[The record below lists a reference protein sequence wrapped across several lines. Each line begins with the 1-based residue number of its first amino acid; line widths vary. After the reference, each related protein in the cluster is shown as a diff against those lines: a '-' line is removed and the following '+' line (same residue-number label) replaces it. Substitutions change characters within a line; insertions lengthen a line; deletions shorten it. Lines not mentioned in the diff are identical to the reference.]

1 MERKMSNESPTEI
14 SPFPEAETSQAAET
28 TKSKQVLKTSKMA
41 VADVLSTLKFVW
53 QDPGQGLQNAVASL
67 GDTRSFYAGIVL
79 CLAFVLVCWAGVQK
93 VFGLLSGFLGF
104 WSFGLSSGYG
114 GGLGVAEHFRILL
127 SAAIPVL
134 GMVGILWGIKKLF
147 KGAGNYQQFTLMTGV
162 VLTPIT
168 GFLFL
173 LWLLGNSSVELI
185 SLVGLFSLTTFV
197 LLLYTELFSL
207 LRLSSRNALLL
218 VPTLLVTD
226 LILMKIMFEILY

>member
-1 MERKMSNESPTEI
+1 MSNEIPTEVPAPQDLEGI
-14 SPFPEAETSQAAET
+14 GARSGASVPQQAQALQNI
-28 TKSKQVLKTSKMA
+28 KLAM
-41 VADVLSTLKFVW
+41 ADVFRVLKFVW
-53 QDPGQGLQNAVASL
+53 DEPSQGFQNAAARL

-79 CLAFVLVCWAGVQK
+79 CLAFVLVCWIGVQK

-114 GGLGVAEHFRILL
+114 GGLGVTEHFRILI

-134 GMVGILWGIKKLF
+134 GMIGILWGIKKLF

-168 GFLFL
+168 VFLFL
-173 LWLLGNSSVELI
+173 LWLLGSSSAELV
-185 SLVGLFSLTTFV
+185 SLVGLFSLTIFV
-197 LLLYTELFSL
+197 LLIYAGLFGL

-218 VPTLLVTD
+218 VPILLVVD
-226 LILMKIMFEILY
+226 LILMKLMLEILY